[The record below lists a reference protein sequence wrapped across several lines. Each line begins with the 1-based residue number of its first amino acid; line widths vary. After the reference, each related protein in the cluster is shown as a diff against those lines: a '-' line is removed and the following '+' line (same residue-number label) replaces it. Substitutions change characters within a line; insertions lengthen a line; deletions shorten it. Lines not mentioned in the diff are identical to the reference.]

1 LSTYH
6 SPNFTFS
13 KSTDI
18 VNMKFLATLSVLSV
32 TGFAAATPAGID
44 LSERQLGGRTAT
56 DLEDGDAANCPTAIM
71 IFARGSTEG
80 GNLGGT
86 VGPALQGG
94 LEGQIPDL
102 WVQGVGG
109 PYGATLAG
117 NAARRGS
124 PEDSIAEG
132 VRLMQLANEK
142 CPNSAV
148 VAAGYSQGA
157 ALIAA
162 AISDLDATVQ
172 EQVVGAALFGYTKNL
187 QNGGEIP
194 DYPADQTLVECATGD
209 LVCTGSLVI
218 TPAHLSY
225 NDEARGQAADF
236 LAARVPAA

>member
-1 LSTYH
+1 VI
-6 SPNFTFS
+6 
-13 KSTDI
+13 K
-18 VNMKFLATLSVLSV
+18 
-32 TGFAAATPAGID
+32 
-44 LSERQLGGRTAT
+44 
-56 DLEDGDAANCPTAIM
+56 
-71 IFARGSTEG
+71 
-80 GNLGGT
+80 GGT

-94 LEGQIPDL
+94 LEDQIPDL

-148 VAAGYSQGA
+148 LAAGYRYVVDPISDPKEGPGRISVWYTPLTPRVHSQGA
-157 ALIAA
+157 ALMAA

-194 DYPADQTLVECATGD
+194 NYPADRTLVECATGD

-218 TPAHLSY
+218 TPAHLAY
-225 NDEARGQAADF
+225 NDEARGEAADF
-236 LAARVPAA
+236 LASKVPAA